1 MRAQRDS
8 DILRAIM
15 PLRSFGSIV
24 LAGLLVSGCVIV
36 PATMEGYDAECQVV
50 THHMAL
56 QTVQLSAMYNC
67 EHAGEVHVCEAMVI
81 GSAGV
86 VAASAIVSSSIV
98 VVGNVVYWAQERA
111 GCVAP
116 PRPAES

>member
-1 MRAQRDS
+1 MSAARWC
-8 DILRAIM
+8 ILPSTMA
-15 PLRSFGSIV
+15 LRSVSAAL
-24 LAGLLVSGCVIV
+24 LATLLVSGCVIV
-36 PATMEGYDAECQVV
+36 PATMEGYDPECQVV

-111 GCVAP
+111 GCVAL
-116 PRPAES
+116 PRPAEG